1 MIEADEIDGPQ
12 PYNPLG
18 DLVDE
23 TSQLGNSTIS
33 NAKIGLT
40 RWNPDN
46 MGCRSFEDVGRLG
59 GAFRTARAGAAFA
72 FLFSCGALALLFIE
86 CTLCRLPASRFC
98 TIALLVLAMISQS
111 LTSVAYAAKFCTQD
125 SSNGPYNCG
134 YDTGTTLTIFATG
147 LFLLGALMTCPTPT
161 SKPLIRV
168 LMDNQNK
175 RELDDC
181 CYCFR
186 TKSETGEDEEGGLIA
201 ETPIKTSSGKS
212 QDPKS
217 ASKSQDATGGTAE
230 SYSSE
235 VAPPATFASLLD
247 KRRVIIEEEKF
258 VDYLEDQEERDVY
271 MQALQFQ
278 KDEIME
284 QLESMYYKPPP
295 PPTVADTAVGESH
308 VSTFQHLFGK
318 HSAAETAAE
327 TAIVEGNE
335 SATSSTSTPG
345 GNADNVAAPTDA
357 AVAEISEAETTL
369 LSSSTMPGGDA
380 DNVAAAADTAAAVV
394 EGTES
399 AATTTTT
406 TATLLSSTSNPDGGA
421 GNE

>member
-1 MIEADEIDGPQ
+1 
-12 PYNPLG
+12 
-18 DLVDE
+18 
-23 TSQLGNSTIS
+23 
-33 NAKIGLT
+33 
-40 RWNPDN
+40 
-46 MGCRSFEDVGRLG
+46 
-59 GAFRTARAGAAFA
+59 
-72 FLFSCGALALLFIE
+72 
-86 CTLCRLPASRFC
+86 
-98 TIALLVLAMISQS
+98 
-111 LTSVAYAAKFCTQD
+111 
-125 SSNGPYNCG
+125 
-134 YDTGTTLTIFATG
+134 
-147 LFLLGALMTCPTPT
+147 
-161 SKPLIRV
+161 
-168 LMDNQNK
+168 
-175 RELDDC
+175 
-181 CYCFR
+181 
-186 TKSETGEDEEGGLIA
+186 
-201 ETPIKTSSGKS
+201 
-212 QDPKS
+212 
-217 ASKSQDATGGTAE
+217 
-230 SYSSE
+230 
-235 VAPPATFASLLD
+235 
-247 KRRVIIEEEKF
+247 VIIEEEKF